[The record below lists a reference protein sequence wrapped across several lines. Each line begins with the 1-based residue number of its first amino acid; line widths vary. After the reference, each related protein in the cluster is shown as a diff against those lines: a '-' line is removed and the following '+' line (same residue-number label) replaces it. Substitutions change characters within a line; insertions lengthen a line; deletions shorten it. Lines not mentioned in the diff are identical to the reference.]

1 MKTTILVMALV
12 LLFSSAVIA
21 QSSPPPPPSA
31 VQQELGKWWKNSEI
45 VQKLQLSETQ
55 IDQIEQNFLNFRP
68 MLAHLTAELKSGEE
82 RLSVLMSADSLDDAK
97 VLAQTEFIAETRA
110 SLEKANSSMMI
121 AIRKDLT
128 KEQWAKLE
136 GIRLYRTSGMLA
148 STPQSKSGPF
158 GKKIYTFRDHLTV
171 PPKCVYQPVP
181 SYTQEAKDAKA
192 EGIILLQ
199 AIIRKDG
206 QVTDVKILQGLGYG
220 LDESAINTIREKW
233 RFEPGTLNGQPV
245 DVMANIEVSFRLY

>member
-1 MKTTILVMALV
+1 
-12 LLFSSAVIA
+12 
-21 QSSPPPPPSA
+21 
-31 VQQELGKWWKNSEI
+31 
-45 VQKLQLSETQ
+45 
-55 IDQIEQNFLNFRP
+55 
-68 MLAHLTAELKSGEE
+68 MLAHLTAVLKSSEE
-82 RLSVLMSADSLDDAK
+82 KLRVLMSGDSIDDAK

-110 SLEKANSSMMI
+110 SLEKTNSSMMI

-148 STPQSKSGPF
+148 ATPQRKSDQF
-158 GKKIYTFRDHLTV
+158 GKRIYTLKDHLSV
-171 PPKCVYQPVP
+171 PPQGVYQPLP
-181 SYTQEAKDAKA
+181 SYSQEARDAKA

-206 QVTDVKILQGLGYG
+206 QVTDLKILRGLGYG

-233 RFEPGTLNGQPV
+233 RFEPGRFNGQPV